1 MSYLTDAEALAIPPE
16 LLPGPPVTI
25 AISSQAHWPKQDI
38 AIGGY
43 LYHYSRLYDEFIRY
57 DVLEWVNDRRKA
69 IETKES
75 TK

>member
-1 MSYLTDAEALAIPPE
+1 MSYLTDAEQLAIPPE

-25 AISSQAHWPKQDI
+25 ARASQTHFPKQDI

-43 LYHYSRLYDEFIRY
+43 LYHYSRPHDEFIRY
-57 DVLEWVNDRRKA
+57 DVLEWINDRRKA

>member
-25 AISSQAHWPKQDI
+25 ANASQTHWPKQDVV
-38 AIGGY
+38 IGGHW
-43 LYHYSRLYDEFIRY
+43 YHYSRTFDEFIRF
-57 DVLEWVNDRRKA
+57 DVLYWVDDRRN
-69 IETKES
+69 ETKES

>member
-25 AISSQAHWPKQDI
+25 AKASQTHWPKADMVV
-38 AIGGY
+38 GGY
-43 LYHYSRLYDEFIRY
+43 LYFYSRASDEFIRY
-57 DVLEWVNDRRKA
+57 DVLKWVHSRR
-69 IETKES
+69 ELQTKES

>member
-1 MSYLTDAEALAIPPE
+1 MSYLTQSEQSAIPPE

-25 AISSQAHWPKQDI
+25 AISSQSHWPNQDI

-43 LYHYSRLYDEFIRY
+43 IYHYSRLHDEFIRY
-57 DVLEWVNDRRKA
+57 DVLYWVHKERNQ
-69 IETKES
+69 TKDI